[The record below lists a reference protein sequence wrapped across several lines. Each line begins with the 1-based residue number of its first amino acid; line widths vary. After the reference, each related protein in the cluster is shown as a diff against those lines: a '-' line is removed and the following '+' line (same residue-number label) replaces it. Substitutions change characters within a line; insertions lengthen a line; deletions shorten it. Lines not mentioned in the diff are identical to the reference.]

1 MQSLSK
7 YNQVIKYLLRA
18 VDLLSKY
25 AGVIPL
31 KNKRGINIV
40 NTSQKEENQI
50 KNRLISVVNFTI
62 IFLRSF

>member
-40 NTSQKEENQI
+40 NTSQKEEN
-50 KNRLISVVNFTI
+50 
-62 IFLRSF
+62 